1 MGRLKVIWNCVREVV
16 DSLVALIIILI
27 LVSVVTVGA
36 RLTYYI
42 VTEMNCE
49 WSETA
54 ITCTAEK

>member
-27 LVSVVTVGA
+27 LVSVVTVGI

-49 WSETA
+49 WSEIA